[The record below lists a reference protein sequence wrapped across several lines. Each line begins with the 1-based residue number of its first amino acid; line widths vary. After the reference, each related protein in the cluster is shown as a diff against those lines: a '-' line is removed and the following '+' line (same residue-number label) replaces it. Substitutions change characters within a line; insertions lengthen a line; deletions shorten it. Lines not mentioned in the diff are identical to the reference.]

1 MHNKFKEKFEEAK
14 VLALRLRIRRDYELT
29 FSTPH
34 GRRVFADIMRNCR
47 VTGDIMDP
55 DRPHMTSYM
64 NGLRAAGIDILK
76 KKNTKIQDL
85 PKLEEEIAD
94 DNGE

>member
-1 MHNKFKEKFEEAK
+1 MHNKVKETFEEVKA
-14 VLALRLRIRRDYELT
+14 LAARVRIRRDYKLT

-34 GRRVFADIMRNCR
+34 GRRVFADIMRNCH
-47 VTGDIMDP
+47 VTGDLMVPGDS
-55 DRPHMTSYM
+55 HMSSYM
-64 NGLRAAGIDILK
+64 LGLRAAGIDILK
-76 KKNTKIQDL
+76 KTKTKAQDL